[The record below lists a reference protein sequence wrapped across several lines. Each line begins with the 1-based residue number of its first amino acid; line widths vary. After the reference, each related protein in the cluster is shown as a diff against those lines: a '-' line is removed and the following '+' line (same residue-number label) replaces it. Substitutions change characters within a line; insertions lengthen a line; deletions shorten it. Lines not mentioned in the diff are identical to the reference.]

1 MKGIPKTRCAHYI
14 WCLRFCYRILD
25 R

>member
-1 MKGIPKTRCAHYI
+1 MKGITKTRCAHYI